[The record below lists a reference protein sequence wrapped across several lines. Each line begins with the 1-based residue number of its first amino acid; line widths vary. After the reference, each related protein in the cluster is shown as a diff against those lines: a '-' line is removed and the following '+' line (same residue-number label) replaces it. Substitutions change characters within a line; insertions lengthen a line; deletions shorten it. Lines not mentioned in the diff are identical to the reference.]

1 MAPLRGR
8 QSRDFRL
15 SDPAGAA
22 KSDLTAQ
29 HVATDNRPLMTTT
42 LRCALLLCLISSVAA
57 AAEITRGPYLQLAR
71 EDGIT
76 IVWRTDAALAN
87 PRVTFHQ
94 EGSDQVLACDG
105 AAILKREKLSG
116 APPER
121 LQYEATL
128 NGLQPET
135 SYRYTVLDGDKA
147 LTESG
152 PEHRFTT
159 HPPAGQ
165 PTPTRIWVVGDS
177 GTGQVHQMLVHQAMV
192 DYTEKQKR
200 PLDLYLHV
208 GDMAYGE
215 GTDEQFQEKF
225 FKPYQK
231 TLRHTVCWAA
241 MGNHEGKT
249 SNGLKGEGPFF
260 DAYVCPTEGEA
271 GGVPSGSESFYSF
284 DYGDIHLICL
294 NSYDIDRSPE
304 GDMAKWLVRD
314 LAAAKNAKWII
325 SFWHHPPYTKGTHD
339 SDTEIQLV
347 EMRKFIMPIM
357 EEGGVDLV
365 LSGHSHI
372 YERSML
378 IDGAYATPTTAKGV
392 VLDDGDGR
400 PKGDG
405 PYRKSEVITPNN
417 GTVAVVTGHG
427 GALGRSEK
435 GISPIMRSII
445 LDHGSTVLDID
456 GDTLT
461 GVMLDLRGD
470 ERDRF
475 AIVKQ
480 GTVEQTIVEN
490 PWTPDITTLERT
502 GSGVLGAPGT
512 VADAEAARKAGK
524 KNVANLMPKHFESII
539 PAHAEWNY
547 LAGGEEPETEMWTQL
562 GFDPKE
568 EEWKSGAAGFGYG
581 DGDDRTEL
589 RDMRGNY
596 TAIFIRREFEI
607 PEATDLKRLGLV
619 INYDDAFVLHVNGK
633 ELLSKGVVRGKD
645 GKVKVEKHEASGA
658 EYYPLGAFVDAF
670 KVGKNVIAL
679 EGHNAEKGSS
689 DLSLDPALLV
699 ETDE

>member
-1 MAPLRGR
+1 MG
-8 QSRDFRL
+8 S
-15 SDPAGAA
+15 
-22 KSDLTAQ
+22 
-29 HVATDNRPLMTTT
+29 
-42 LRCALLLCLISSVAA
+42 
-57 AAEITRGPYLQLAR
+57 AAEITRDPYLQLAR

-87 PRVTFHQ
+87 PRVMIQQ
-94 EGSDQVLACDG
+94 EGSDQTVFFEG
-105 AAILKREKLSG
+105 SAILKREKLSG
-116 APPER
+116 APREVV
-121 LQYEATL
+121 QYEATL
-128 NGLQPET
+128 DGLEPGT
-135 SYRYTVLDGDKA
+135 TYRYTVFDGETA
-147 LTESG
+147 LTPSG
-152 PEHRFTT
+152 PDHRFTT
-159 HPPAGQ
+159 HPPAGK

-177 GTGQVHQMLVHQAMV
+177 GTGQAHQMLVHQAMV
-192 DYTEKQKR
+192 DYTEKDKR

-225 FKPYQK
+225 FKPYRA
-231 TLRHTVCWAA
+231 TLRNTACWAA

-249 SNGLKGEGPFF
+249 SDGLRGEGPFF
-260 DAYVCPTEGEA
+260 DAYVCPTRGEA
-271 GGVPSGSESFYSF
+271 GGVPSGSESYYSF
-284 DYGDIHLICL
+284 DYGDIHLIAL

-314 LAAAKNAKWII
+314 LAAAKEAKWII
-325 SFWHHPPYTKGTHD
+325 AFWHHPPYTKGTHD
-339 SDTEIQLV
+339 SDTEINLV
-347 EMRKFIMPIM
+347 EMRKFIMPIL
-357 EEGGVDLV
+357 EDGGVDLV

-392 VLDDGDGR
+392 VLDDGDGK
-400 PKGDG
+400 PESDG
-405 PYRKSEVITPNN
+405 PYRKSEAITPHN

-445 LDHGSTVLDID
+445 LDHGSTLLDID

-461 GVMLDLRGD
+461 GVMLDLRGA

-480 GTVEQTIVEN
+480 GTVKPMIVEN
-490 PWTPDITTLERT
+490 PWTPDTTTLERT

-524 KNVANLMPKHFESII
+524 TNVATLMPKHFEPII
-539 PAHAEWNY
+539 PAHAEWSY

-568 EEWKSGAAGFGYG
+568 EGWKSGAAGFGYG

-589 RDMRGNY
+589 KDMRGNY
-596 TAIFIRREFEI
+596 TSIFIRREFDL
-607 PEATDLKRLGLV
+607 PRGTDLKRLGLA

-633 ELLSKGVVRGKD
+633 ELLSKGIVRGKD
-645 GKVKVEKHEASGA
+645 GKVKVGKHEASGA
-658 EYYPLGAFVDAF
+658 EFYPLGAFADVF
-670 KVGKNVIAL
+670 KVGKNVIAM

-699 ETDE
+699 ETDK